1 MTDTDKPG
9 RAMAALRWKD
19 HKHEPTSPR
28 RLKVATIKRV
38 KAYGAAWGLKFDDVI
53 LRLLDQ
59 SENTCCKCTENGRAG
74 K

>member
-1 MTDTDKPG
+1 MTTTDKPG

-28 RLKVATIKRV
+28 RLKVATIARV
-38 KAYGAAWGLKFDDVI
+38 KAYGALWGTKFDATVQHM
-53 LRLLDQ
+53 LDLTDQ
-59 SENTCCKCTENGRAG
+59 IMKL